1 MLFESAKLRDAQLPP
16 FVRAYLQ
23 RKRVVPQAGVPEL
36 MSEYVGADLN
46 RMASELDK
54 LVLSLPEGEKQ
65 ISIELVQRHIGI
77 SKNYNIFELQDAIG
91 CKDVLK
97 VNRIV
102 KYFDENE
109 KDNPIQRTL
118 ASLFKYFANL
128 MVAFY
133 APTKTKQGIA
143 TWLGLTEWQV
153 EKNVLP
159 AMRSYSGVKVMQ
171 ILAEIR
177 RTDARSK
184 GAEGSHTLNGDLMK
198 ELIYFIL
205 H

>member
-1 MLFESAKLRDAQLPP
+1 MRICSVKGCATGGGSRTVE
-16 FVRAYLQ
+16 
-23 RKRVVPQAGVPEL
+23 RVC
-36 MSEYVGADLN
+36 GADLN

-143 TWLGLTEWQV
+143 IWLGLTEWQV
-153 EKNVLP
+153 EKMCCLP
-159 AMRSYSGVKVMQ
+159 CVA
-171 ILAEIR
+171 IR
-177 RTDARSK
+177 
-184 GAEGSHTLNGDLMK
+184 E
-198 ELIYFIL
+198 
-205 H
+205 